1 MVAVDNRRNKFD
13 SIFSISREEV
23 PKELIVLFREEL
35 EMEKHATSTLSL
47 FFIEKILLGF
57 GAKFCFDVTI
67 FVIPQAPPLGAHDEV
82 VWMINDMKTII
93 VLISPV

>member
-57 GAKFCFDVTI
+57 GAKFCFDVAR
-67 FVIPQAPPLGAHDEV
+67 FVISQVPPLGTLNEMI
-82 VWMINDMKTII
+82 WMINNIETAN
-93 VLISPV
+93 